1 MTVNGTTLVR
11 GHVLEYDRWD
21 VQIKI
26 KFWLLVEEKLEVFS
40 NFQNK

>member
-1 MTVNGTTLVR
+1 MTVNGKTLGR
-11 GHVLEYDRWD
+11 GHVQEYDHWD

-40 NFQNK
+40 NLQNK